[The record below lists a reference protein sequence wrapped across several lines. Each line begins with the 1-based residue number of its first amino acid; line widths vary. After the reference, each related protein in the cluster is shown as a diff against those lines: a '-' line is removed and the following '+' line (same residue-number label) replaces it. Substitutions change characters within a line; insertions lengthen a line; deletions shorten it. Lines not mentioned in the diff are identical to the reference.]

1 MLANFN
7 DKQFRIR
14 KKEHKMQSDV
24 TAMTVMTR
32 RKKER
37 SLARARAR
45 EMPLEVT
52 PVQMLTPRK
61 LYGSAANIPDD

>member
-7 DKQFRIR
+7 VKQFRIR

-32 RKKER
+32 RKKEC
-37 SLARARAR
+37 SLARTRAR

-52 PVQMLTPRK
+52 PIQMLTPRN